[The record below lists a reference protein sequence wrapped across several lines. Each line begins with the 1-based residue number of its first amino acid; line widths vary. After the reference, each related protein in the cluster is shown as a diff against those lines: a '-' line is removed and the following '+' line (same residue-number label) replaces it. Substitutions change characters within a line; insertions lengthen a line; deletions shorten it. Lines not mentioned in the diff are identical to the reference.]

1 MKEKLSLLSCGQG
14 AFSSFPVHSRAV
26 PISLFALFLLPCSHQ
41 RPIHLPA
48 TPWTRQG
55 GVVPQENVVTSND
68 AADGYLDVAKQIKL
82 SVKLISSTLRRTD
95 DMVRASGA

>member
-1 MKEKLSLLSCGQG
+1 M
-14 AFSSFPVHSRAV
+14 
-26 PISLFALFLLPCSHQ
+26 
-41 RPIHLPA
+41 
-48 TPWTRQG
+48 
-55 GVVPQENVVTSND
+55 PQENVVTSND